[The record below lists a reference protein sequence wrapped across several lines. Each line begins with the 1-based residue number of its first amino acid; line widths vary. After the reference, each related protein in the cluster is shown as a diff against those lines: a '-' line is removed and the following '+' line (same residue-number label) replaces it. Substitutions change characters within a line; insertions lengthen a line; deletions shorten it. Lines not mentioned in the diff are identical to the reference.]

1 MNSGKCVKSEDNW
14 RMNPCEKGHLDVG
27 AASGIA
33 QCNTCGEKI
42 ECYTTKKAIKVWN
55 DSHPIPVGA

>member
-1 MNSGKCVKSEDNW
+1 MSNDKCAKSEDTW

-42 ECYTTKKAIKVWN
+42 ESSSTRKAIKVWN
-55 DSHPIPVGA
+55 ELHPKLIEV